1 MKRKNKIDIEGKKK
15 TKAKYAAILAMAMF
29 SFLLIW
35 FLFFKSDKGVAEIAA
50 NNYYGYEKG
59 EVEFQGLINGVESP
73 YSFIYH
79 FNKFKESKDLSHLKM
94 ISNKSYPFYSSMAKV
109 IIIDE
114 LIKLEKYEESKEII
128 LTLKEKNFLPLKY
141 YYQGV
146 IFEESG
152 EINKAIDYYELVLK
166 LNDTNPFLKE
176 LSNLRI
182 SFIK

>member
-1 MKRKNKIDIEGKKK
+1 
-15 TKAKYAAILAMAMF
+15 
-29 SFLLIW
+29 
-35 FLFFKSDKGVAEIAA
+35 
-50 NNYYGYEKG
+50 
-59 EVEFQGLINGVESP
+59 
-73 YSFIYH
+73 
-79 FNKFKESKDLSHLKM
+79 
-94 ISNKSYPFYSSMAKV
+94 MAKV